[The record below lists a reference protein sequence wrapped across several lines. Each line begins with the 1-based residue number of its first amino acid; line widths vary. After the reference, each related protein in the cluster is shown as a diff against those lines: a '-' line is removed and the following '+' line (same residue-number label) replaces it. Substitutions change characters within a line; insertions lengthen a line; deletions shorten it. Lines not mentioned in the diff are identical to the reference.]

1 MDKTAMVNRIMT
13 GAIDAHAHTGPG
25 LFGRVGTSIDIA
37 RQAAAYGMRA
47 IVLKNHQGI
56 TSDRATLVDSVVPN
70 ISVYGGIVLNRY
82 VGGVNPYAVEAA
94 IRLGAKIVW
103 MPTQWAQ
110 HHIDVYGATEY
121 KHMKQT
127 SSAVKLS
134 VKGISILD
142 DKGQLTTETKQVL
155 EIIKQTDVAVATSHL
170 SKDEIKL
177 LVREARKIG
186 IDKIII
192 THITLSELWKWS
204 IQEQKELVENGATL
218 EHVAVYCMENRDL
231 LSPKEVANQINGVG
245 YRNVMIASDCGQLG
259 VPAPPEAIRLFVGM
273 LLDAGI
279 EEHALHY
286 MLKENPGRLLGLR

>member
-1 MDKTAMVNRIMT
+1 MDKAAVVDRIMT

-56 TSDRATLVDSVVPN
+56 TSDRATLVDKVVPD
-70 ISVYGGIVLNRY
+70 ISVYGGVVLNQY
-82 VGGVNPYAVEAA
+82 VGGINPYAVEAA

-121 KHMKQT
+121 THMKQT
-127 SSAVKLS
+127 SSVVKLP

-155 EIIKQTDVAVATSHL
+155 EIIEQADIAVATSHL
-170 SKDEIKL
+170 SKDEIRL

-218 EHVAVYCMENRDL
+218 EHVAVYCMENRHL

-259 VPAPPEAIRLFVGM
+259 VPAPPEALRLFVGM

-286 MLKENPGRLLGLR
+286 MLKESPGRLLGLR

>member
-1 MDKTAMVNRIMT
+1 MAKAVVVDRIMT
-13 GAIDAHAHTGPG
+13 GAIDAHCHSGPG
-25 LFGRVGTSIDIA
+25 LFGRIGTSIDIA

-56 TSDRATLVDSVVPN
+56 TSDRATLVDQVVPD
-70 ISVYGGIVLNRY
+70 ISVYGGVVLNQY
-82 VGGVNPYAVEAA
+82 VGGINPYAVEAA

-121 KHMKQT
+121 KHMKQI
-127 SSAVKLS
+127 SSAVKLP

-155 EIIKQTDVAVATSHL
+155 EIIKQAGVAVATSHL
-170 SKDEIKL
+170 SKDEIRL
-177 LVREARKIG
+177 LVREAKEMG

-218 EHVAVYCMENRDL
+218 EHVALYCMENRGL

-245 YRNVMIASDCGQLG
+245 YRNVMISSDCGQLG
-259 VPAPPEAIRLFVGM
+259 VPAHPETIRLFVGM

-279 EEHALHY
+279 EEYALHY
-286 MLKENPGRLLGLR
+286 MLKESPGRLLGLK